1 MMRSEFGVL
10 ARYDFQRSALAVDK
24 RERERD
30 VDEKVDWEE
39 RMWGREG
46 VEVIVASEVGWRCFL
61 GVLGGISG
69 GSTQQLVIFFG
80 SYFSTIAGRNDLQIS
95 KSNARV
101 PRCPPMDGEECRR
114 HIRIQTLVVRS
125 LTI

>member
-69 GSTQQLVIFFG
+69 GSPRQLVIFFG
-80 SYFSTIAGRNDLQIS
+80 IPLFDDRRNELQIS

-101 PRCPPMDGEECRR
+101 PRCPSMDGEECRR